1 MKKFFLGI
9 LISGVFIYFSI
20 QGIEFLKISQ
30 GLKNARYIFLYP
42 TIILIMCISFLRSL
56 RFGILLSPI
65 EKISQRRLFPITCIG
80 FMAIALF
87 PMRLGELVRPYL
99 VSTKNQMPFS
109 SAMATVFIE
118 RALDL
123 LILLFMLALVM
134 INSNLPSWVVKAGYS
149 FLLTFLFLLFLI
161 AAFYFKTET
170 TVLFLS
176 FFFNKFPQ
184 RFKVKIETLFKAFL
198 EGFKIVGDKK
208 KIMYTICLTV
218 LIWVLLGIATY
229 SSFLFYNIRVPL
241 IGAFVVLLITTIGIS
256 LPTAPGFLGNF
267 QYSCIFALSLFHVQK
282 TEAFSFSLIYYFLVV
297 VINILLGLF
306 FLPFEKLSFAN
317 IISTMR
323 QGRRAS
329 K

>member
-1 MKKFFLGI
+1 LKKIFLGI
-9 LISGVFIYFSI
+9 LISSVFIYFSI
-20 QGIEFLKISQ
+20 QGIEFSKISQ

-42 TIILIMCISFLRSL
+42 ALMLIMCIPVLRSL

-109 SAMATVFIE
+109 SAMASIFIE

-123 LILLFMLALVM
+123 LILLFMLALVA

-170 TVLFLS
+170 AVAFLS
-176 FFFNKFPQ
+176 FFLNKFPQ
-184 RFKVKIETLFKAFL
+184 RFSVKIEILFKTFL
-198 EGFKIVGDKK
+198 DGFKIIGDKK
-208 KIMYTICLTV
+208 KIIYTVCLTV
-218 LIWVLLGIATY
+218 SIWALLGIATY
-229 SSFLFYNIRVPL
+229 SLFLFYNIRVPL
-241 IGAFVVLLITTIGIS
+241 PGAFAVLLITTIGIS

-267 QYSCIFALSLFHVQK
+267 QFSCIFALSLFQVQK
-282 TEAFSFSLIYYFLVV
+282 TEAFSFSLIYYFLIV

-306 FLPFEKLSFAN
+306 FLPFEKFSFVN
-317 IISTMR
+317 IMNTLRQDRRIS
-323 QGRRAS
+323 